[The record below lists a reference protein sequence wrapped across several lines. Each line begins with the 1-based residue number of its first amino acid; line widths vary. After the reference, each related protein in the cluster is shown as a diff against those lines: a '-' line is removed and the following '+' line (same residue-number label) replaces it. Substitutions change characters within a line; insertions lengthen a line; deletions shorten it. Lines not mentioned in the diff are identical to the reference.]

1 MTTNRRPEDDMTS
14 FINRGRVTVLAG
26 IAGLLLA
33 GAPAAHAYSY
43 LESAYGTPVVGQ
55 SARGLGMG
63 GALTAVSDGA
73 WSVVHNPAMLAH
85 AKERMAVASLRGVH
99 YDETR
104 FVPLFDSFESFI
116 TETAVTENPE
126 RYLRLNGGVL
136 WRPEAEGSPWAVA
149 AGVYE
154 RYNFQFDFVDERRV
168 ADGRDTANRDKI
180 KGTQTIRSASSI
192 HSLSVGASYVE
203 KVLSLGASLHHYF
216 GDLSFSN
223 ATTPGFQV
231 PANLREP
238 EARDVLKRDVSGIGG
253 TIGAAAHIDERV
265 TLAASYELP
274 VTLDVDWR
282 RETLASGTTNVTDE
296 SGETR
301 YPGRLALG
309 LALTPR
315 NSPRTLF
322 AIDAARTFWDDDLE
336 DSVLEDNPVIVLPG
350 VRNTWEFRAGVEHT
364 FYNDLPARF
373 GFVYRELYALDEADE
388 AGVAFGVGYK
398 MESWDVGFG
407 MDVMKRNS
415 RQAAITPRTGDD
427 PRTDRVTDSLLRGVV
442 DVRYR
447 F

>member
-1 MTTNRRPEDDMTS
+1 MTTNRRPEENMTTC
-14 FINRGRVTVLAG
+14 IIRGRVAVLAG
-26 IAGLLLA
+26 VAALLLA
-33 GAPAAHAYSY
+33 AAPRVHAYSY

-85 AKERMAVASLRGVH
+85 AKERMVVASLRGVN

-104 FVPLFDSFESFI
+104 FVPLFDSFESYI
-116 TETAVTENPE
+116 AETAVTENPE
-126 RYLRLNGGVL
+126 RYLRLNGGAL
-136 WRPEAEGSPWAVA
+136 WRPDGEGTPWAIA

-180 KGTQTIRSASSI
+180 KGTQTIRSTSSI

-203 KVLSLGASLHHYF
+203 KVLSLGASFHHYF

-223 ATTPGFQV
+223 ATTPGYQV

-238 EARDVLKRDVSGIGG
+238 EARDVLKRDVSGYGA
-253 TIGAAAHIDERV
+253 TFGAAAHIDERV
-265 TLAASYELP
+265 TVAASYELP
-274 VTLDVDWR
+274 ATLDVDWR
-282 RETLASGTTNVTDE
+282 RETLAGTTTNVTE
-296 SGETR
+296 KSSETR
-301 YPGRLALG
+301 FPARLALG
-309 LALTPR
+309 MSLSPR
-315 NSPRTLF
+315 NAPRTLF
-322 AIDAARTFWDDDLE
+322 AIDAARTFWEDDLE
-336 DSVLEDNPVIVLPG
+336 DPVLEENPVILLPD